1 MHRVGVEG
9 AALSRHRFSAVLTKC
24 QYNPEMPVTSPV
36 SESSL
41 RRRRTPGAARQEIL
55 DQVIDML
62 WERPIR
68 DLSITSIMNGTGL
81 SRPAFY
87 QYFSNVHNLVEQL
100 LADLE
105 VELVTAAMPW
115 FTASGDS
122 RAALRESLRGIIA
135 VCVEN
140 GPVFRA
146 ISESAPLDARL
157 EIAWAAFMGR
167 WDAAVSDRIAL
178 EQKAGMI
185 GPLDGSAISVALNR
199 LDASTLVAEFGRR
212 PQGDPKAVLGTLYHI
227 WIKTLYTEP
236 IAGFEGLDS

>member
-1 MHRVGVEG
+1 MHRVGVDG
-9 AALSRHRFSAVLTKC
+9 ADLFRHRASAVLTKC
-24 QYNPEMPVTSPV
+24 QYNPEMPETSPS
-36 SESSL
+36 SESSP

-68 DLSITSIMNGTGL
+68 DLSIASIMDGTGL

-135 VCVEN
+135 VCVQN

-167 WDAAVSDRIAL
+167 WDDAVSDRIAL
-178 EQKAGMI
+178 EQKAGTI
-185 GPLDGSAISVALNR
+185 SPLDGRAIAVALNR

-212 PQGDPKAVLGTLYHI
+212 PQGDPTAVLDTLYHI

-236 IAGFEGLDS
+236 SADFEGLES

>member
-1 MHRVGVEG
+1 M
-9 AALSRHRFSAVLTKC
+9 
-24 QYNPEMPVTSPV
+24 
-36 SESSL
+36 
-41 RRRRTPGAARQEIL
+41 
-55 DQVIDML
+55 D
-62 WERPIR
+62 
-68 DLSITSIMNGTGL
+68 GTGL

-135 VCVEN
+135 VCVQN

-167 WDAAVSDRIAL
+167 WDDAVSDRIAL
-178 EQKAGMI
+178 EQKAGTI
-185 GPLDGSAISVALNR
+185 SPLDERAIAVALNR

-212 PQGDPKAVLGTLYHI
+212 PQGDPTAVLDTLYHI

-236 IAGFEGLDS
+236 SAGFEGLES

>member
-1 MHRVGVEG
+1 MHRVGVER
-9 AALSRHRFSAVLTKC
+9 AALSRHRFLAVLTKC

-68 DLSITSIMNGTGL
+68 DLSTTSIMNGTGL

-87 QYFSNVHNLVEQL
+87 QYFPNVHNLVEQL

-135 VCVEN
+135 VCVQN

-167 WDAAVSDRIAL
+167 WDDAVSDRIAL
-178 EQKAGMI
+178 EQKAGTI
-185 GPLDGSAISVALNR
+185 SPLDGRAIAVALNR

-212 PQGDPKAVLGTLYHI
+212 PQGDPTAVLDTLYHI

-236 IAGFEGLDS
+236 SADFEGLES